1 MQETSKIVLIDQE
14 NDLLKNALS
23 VFAGAFSEAS
33 VLWCRSDE
41 LPTMTDSYPI
51 IAVSIFPGI
60 KHKTYINKSRV
71 RQNHIEFVDVFMD
84 KTRGSFEHIQGQLHI
99 AADPRLVEE
108 AISIAEQKIL
118 QRTTLLTP
126 EVDQDLYYRFNLVGR
141 SANFIKAMRAIKRVA
156 KTDSRVIIRGE
167 SGTGKEVT
175 ARAIHH
181 FSTRSGCAFVP
192 VNCGAFNDDMLLSE
206 LFGYKKGAFTGA
218 FEDRIGLLEHANEG
232 TLFLDEVDSL
242 SQRAQVSLLRFLQE
256 GEVRPVGGSST
267 KKLNVRVIAASNKN
281 LKTLV
286 KSGSFREDLL
296 YRLDVLSVQLPA
308 LRQREDDLPLIC
320 QHVLSRVS
328 QELNQEPSYLS
339 LDVLDEIQNNPW
351 RGNFRE
357 IESALLRA
365 VLSCDGALIDDPSTL
380 FSDADFEDLPRKL
393 PLSSFRHE
401 KDSLIRQFESDYIRK
416 ALTQTGGNV
425 TKAAEIAKKERRA
438 FTRLMA
444 KHGISRETFA
454 KTG

>member
-1 MQETSKIVLIDQE
+1 MQETTKIVLIEQDSISLRE
-14 NDLLKNALS
+14 ALT
-23 VFAGAFSEAS
+23 VFARGCPIS
-33 VLWCRSDE
+33 VNTWCSTADIVTSKDTA
-41 LPTMTDSYPI
+41 PMVVI
-51 IAVSIFPGI
+51 SIFPTE
-60 KHKTYINKSRV
+60 KHKTYVAKSRI
-71 RQNHIEFVDVFMD
+71 RQNHIEFVDVFIENAKKGFD
-84 KTRGSFEHIQGQLHI
+84 HTAGQLHAQAGAHLI
-99 AADPRLVEE
+99 EE
-108 AISIAEQKIL
+108 ALSIAEQKIL
-118 QRTTLLTP
+118 QRVTLLTP
-126 EVDQDLYYRFNLVGR
+126 EVDEDLYYRFNLVGR

-181 FSTRSGCAFVP
+181 FSKRSDCAFVP

-218 FEDRIGLLEHANEG
+218 FEDRLGLLEHAHDG
-232 TLFLDEVDSL
+232 TLFLDEVDAL

-256 GEVRPVGGSST
+256 GEVRPVGGRST
-267 KKLNVRVIAASNKN
+267 KTINVRVIAASNKN

-286 KSGSFREDLL
+286 KSGTFREDLL

-308 LRQREDDLPLIC
+308 LRQREGDLALIC
-320 QHVLSRVS
+320 QHILSRVA
-328 QELNQEPSYLS
+328 QELNQEAKLLS
-339 LDVLDEIQNNPW
+339 LDVLNAIQDNQW

-365 VLSCDGALIDDPSTL
+365 VLSSDGRLIDDPSTL

-401 KDSLIRQFESDYIRK
+401 KDSLIRQFESEYIRK

-444 KHGISRETFA
+444 KHGIMRESFSQV
-454 KTG
+454 G

>member
-1 MQETSKIVLIDQE
+1 MQETSRIVLINQGS
-14 NDLLKNALS
+14 DLLKRSLTALTRHL
-23 VFAGAFSEAS
+23 FDAGAK
-33 VLWCRSDE
+33 WCDLDDIPAMAGTS
-41 LPTMTDSYPI
+41 PV
-51 IAVSIFPGI
+51 IAISIFPSI
-60 KHKTYINKSRV
+60 RHKIYTGKSRV

-84 KTRGSFEHIQGQLHI
+84 KIRGGFDQTHGRLHI
-99 AADPRLVEE
+99 GTDPRHVEE

-126 EVDQDLYYRFNLVGR
+126 EVDEDLYYQFNLVGR

-156 KTDSRVIIRGE
+156 RTDSRVIIRGE

-175 ARAIHH
+175 ARAIHY
-181 FSTRSGCAFVP
+181 FSARSDCAFVP
-192 VNCGAFNDDMLLSE
+192 INCGAFNDDMLLSE

-218 FEDRIGLLEHANEG
+218 FEDRLGLLEHANDG

-286 KSGSFREDLL
+286 KSGTFREDLL

-308 LRQREDDLPLIC
+308 IRQREGDLALIC
-320 QHVLSRVS
+320 QHILSRVA
-328 QELNQEPSYLS
+328 QELNQESKYLS
-339 LDVLDEIQNNPW
+339 LDVLNEIQNNPW
-351 RGNFRE
+351 KGNFRE

-365 VLSCDGALIDDPSTL
+365 VLSSDGTLIDDPSTL
-380 FSDADFEDLPRKL
+380 FSDAEFEDLPRKL

-401 KDSLIRQFESDYIRK
+401 KDSLIRRFESDYIRE
-416 ALTQTGGNV
+416 ALTQTEGNI
-425 TKAAEIAKKERRA
+425 TRAAEIAKKERRA
-438 FTRLMA
+438 FTRLMT
-444 KHGISRETFA
+444 KYGISRETFA
-454 KTG
+454 RVS